1 VRAIRISQWGGPEV
15 LELVEHAPEPTAGPD
30 EVLIRVS
37 RAGINFADTHQ
48 RENSYLARYELPLTP
63 GAEVAGVTE
72 DGTRVAALVGTGGY
86 AEVVAAPKAMTVPIP
101 DGVQDG
107 QALAILLQGM
117 TAWHLYRTSAR
128 LQAGETVVVHAA
140 AGGVGSLAV
149 QMAKP
154 FGAGRVIATA
164 SSEDKRRLALELGAD
179 AAVDV
184 TAEDLA
190 DRLLEA
196 NGGKRVDV
204 VLEMAGGRVFDASLQ
219 ALAPFGRLVA
229 YGIASREPNEV
240 SSGALMRRSQ
250 AVVGFWL
257 MHAVRNPAMVE
268 EPLRDLFGRLA
279 DGSLRVVEGAT
290 YGLSEVRRAH
300 EDLQARRTTGKLVLD
315 PRG

>member
-1 VRAIRISQWGGPEV
+1 MRAIRISQWGGPEV
-15 LELVEHAPEPTAGPD
+15 LELVEDAAEPTAGD
-30 EVLIRVS
+30 GEVLIRVS
-37 RAGINFADTHQ
+37 RAGINFADTHA

-63 GAEVAGVTE
+63 GAEVAGTTE

-86 AEVVAAPKAMTVPIP
+86 AEVVAAPQAMTVPIP
-101 DGVQDG
+101 DGVGDG
-107 QALAILLQGM
+107 EALALLLQGL
-117 TAWHLYRTSAR
+117 TAWHLYRTSAK

-149 QMAKP
+149 QLAKP

-229 YGIASREPNEV
+229 YGIASREPNQV

-257 MHAVRNPAMVE
+257 MHAVRDPAMVE
-268 EPLRDLFGRLA
+268 EPLRDLFGRLG

-300 EDLQARRTTGKLVLD
+300 EDLQARRTTGKLLLD
-315 PRG
+315 PRR